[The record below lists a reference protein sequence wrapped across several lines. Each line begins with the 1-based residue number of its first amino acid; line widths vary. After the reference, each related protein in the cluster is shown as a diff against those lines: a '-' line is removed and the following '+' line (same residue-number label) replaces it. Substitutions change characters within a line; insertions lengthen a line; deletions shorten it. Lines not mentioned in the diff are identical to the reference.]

1 MLEKEVERYL
11 CKQVKNRLGG
21 MALKFVSPGMSGVP
35 DRIILLPGARVCF
48 VETKAP
54 GERMRRLQNYVC
66 GLIRA
71 LGFKVYCIDT
81 KAKVDAFVNIW
92 EA

>member
-1 MLEKEVERYL
+1 
-11 CKQVKNRLGG
+11 
-21 MALKFVSPGMSGVP
+21 
-35 DRIILLPGARVCF
+35 VCF

-81 KAKVDAFVNIW
+81 KAKVDAFVNMW